1 MILKLDTNTIFV
13 KIIKEK
19 QQEDKFLNNFAL
31 KTYNSTNFF
40 KHTFCE
46 FTQVDDF
53 SFPINTNFK
62 SKSDSQYS
70 YTKEGVYRKSNHWGR
85 VANCRWKIITN
96 NKYKNQTEIIG
107 FAKWSD
113 FFPINSS
120 KNNFFITVDF
130 ENKTVRIKPKKDNT
144 QHIFFTY
151 SQAQKRLK
159 KINHLLSEDKWATYF
174 DINIDILRHQIILE
188 YINSNKTL
196 AEIKQSFK

>member
-1 MILKLDTNTIFV
+1 M
-13 KIIKEK
+13 KI
-19 QQEDKFLNNFAL
+19 
-31 KTYNSTNFF
+31 YNSTNFF

-46 FTQVDDF
+46 FTQIVDF
-53 SFPINTNFK
+53 NFPENNNYK
-62 SKSDSQYS
+62 SKSESQYF
-70 YTKEGVYRKSNHWGR
+70 YTKKGVYRKSNHWGR

-144 QHIFFTY
+144 QHTFFTY
-151 SQAQKRLK
+151 SQAQKKIK
-159 KINHLLSEDKWATYF
+159 KINNLLLEDKWATYF
-174 DINIDILRHQIILE
+174 DININILRHQIISE